1 MKYSGFPPNMAEK
14 YDRQLHNG
22 LSSKTDF
29 TRTLNSSRAIFGI
42 ASNASEVDIA
52 IVTVHEKSRGFLRKR
67 RGRERRRKRDK
78 QSHDGEAAATI
89 LKTTGTTIHV
99 RSYVED
105 AAGLSAPKIRRDE
118 NFG

>member
-1 MKYSGFPPNMAEK
+1 MAEK
-14 YDRQLHNG
+14 YDRWLHNG

-89 LKTTGTTIHV
+89 LKTKRSGTTIHV

-105 AAGLSAPKIRRDE
+105 AAGLSAPGQFRLQR
-118 NFG
+118 